1 MKIST
6 RLTVATIILL
16 CSLQQ
21 VSADE
26 VDTHVMQG
34 IDHLYSVR
42 FDDAA
47 RSFEKAIAADRGD
60 PRGYFYRA
68 NVHLWSYIFD
78 KRPDQLDLF
87 LKLSDQ
93 GIAAAEKKIS
103 ANSRDARSRLF
114 LGMIYGYKAIA
125 NARADNFMAAA
136 LSARVCHDR
145 LNEVVRDDP
154 KTYDAYLG
162 LGIFHFLIGS
172 VPQAAQFMAGFGGMK
187 GDAKL
192 GIKEIETVAK
202 QGKYFRNDAQLI
214 LALLNVYYQGETKK
228 GLADLEKISAKYPAN
243 VPILYAMATT
253 YLNEEQPD
261 KALGYYER
269 VIKQGNKD
277 FKVFTTLSYGR
288 CGIAYFL
295 KNDAARAK
303 PYLQNFIKNSN
314 EKMYRAYAW
323 YLLGLCFEMEGS
335 RTNALK
341 AYEYV
346 TKSSVYSSPEDRVAH
361 RKTKLLKKAAP
372 SATDLDVIRALNASS
387 AGNFNDARDRANRII
402 AQKNITPAQ
411 RAQALFVQGRALQE
425 RSDYKGAVDAYRNA
439 VAVRG
444 HDETWVAPYSYFH
457 TAECYLKLGDR
468 EKWRANI
475 DLAKRISDYDN
486 EPQLRFMIE
495 RDVTLID

>member
-1 MKIST
+1 MKNSVRFAAACI
-6 RLTVATIILL
+6 LLL
-16 CSLQQ
+16 CSQAQ
-21 VSADE
+21 ADE
-26 VDTHVMQG
+26 VDKHVMQG
-34 IDHLYSVR
+34 IDQLYSVR

-78 KRPDQLDLF
+78 KRPAQLDLF

-93 GIAAAEKKIS
+93 GIAVAEKKIS
-103 ANSRDARSRLF
+103 ANPRDSRSRLF

-136 LSARVCHDR
+136 LSARVCYAK

-154 KTYDAYLG
+154 RAYDAYLG

-172 VPQAAQFMAGFGGMK
+172 VPKAAQFMAGVGGMK

-192 GIKEIETVAK
+192 GVKEIETVAK
-202 QGKYFRNDAQLI
+202 QGTYFRNDAQLI
-214 LALLNVYYQGETKK
+214 LALLNVYYLEETAK
-228 GLADLEKISAKYPAN
+228 GLGELEKIAARYPNN
-243 VPILYAMATT
+243 VAILYAMATT

-261 KALGYYER
+261 KAIGYYER
-269 VIKQGNKD
+269 VIKQGNND

-288 CGIAYFL
+288 CGIAYFA
-295 KNDAARAK
+295 KNDVARAK
-303 PYLQNFIKNSN
+303 PHLQKFIKNSD
-314 EKMYRAYAW
+314 EKMYRAHAW

-335 RTNALK
+335 RANALK

-346 TKSSVYSSPEDRVAH
+346 EKSPTYSSPEDRVAH
-361 RKTKLLKKAAP
+361 RKAKILQKAP
-372 SATDLDVIRALNASS
+372 PTVTDLEVIRALNSVS
-387 AGNFNDARDRANRII
+387 AGNFNDARDRAGRII

-411 RAQALFVQGRALQE
+411 RAQASFALGRALQA
-425 RSDYKGAVDAYRNA
+425 RGDYKGALDAYRNA
-439 VAVRG
+439 IAVRG
-444 HDETWVAPYSYFH
+444 HNETWVAPYSYFH
-457 TAECYLKLGDR
+457 TAESYLKLGDR

-475 DLAKRISDYDN
+475 DLAKSISDYDN
-486 EPQLRFMIE
+486 EPQLRFMME